1 MKDISINIEELACII
16 LGIEYD
22 TFAEE
27 DDETA
32 ETAEIEDV
40 LIDRMNIDLDTL
52 YSIVKK
58 LLPLIEIGESPLT
71 GTCYKG
77 FVKRLN
83 NSGGTW
89 LARIEAE

>member
-1 MKDISINIEELACII
+1 MKDISINIEELACMI

-27 DDETA
+27 EEDET
-32 ETAEIEDV
+32 EQIEDI

-71 GTCYKG
+71 GICYKG
-77 FVKRLN
+77 FVKKLN
-83 NSGGTW
+83 GLGGKW
-89 LARIEAE
+89 VARIEAE

>member
-1 MKDISINIEELACII
+1 MDSINIKIEELACMI

-22 TFAEE
+22 IFERDKNKEE
-27 DDETA
+27 K
-32 ETAEIEDV
+32 IEQI

>member
-1 MKDISINIEELACII
+1 MKDTSINIEELACMI
-16 LGIEYD
+16 LGMEYD
-22 TFAEE
+22 TFEEE
-27 DDETA
+27 DDET
-32 ETAEIEDV
+32 EQIENI

-58 LLPLIEIGESPLT
+58 LLPLIEFGESPLT